1 MCTEG
6 GLKEYAER
14 IECFKFALENWRT
27 TNIKMASS
35 WPAEVLMEKSYNV
48 WYLLGDR
55 YISLGP
61 VDFCSKSLNG
71 YIANFRHLEPGFP
84 DYS

>member
-27 TNIKMASS
+27 TNVKMASS
-35 WPAEVLMEKSYNV
+35 WPAEVLMEKSLARLV
-48 WYLLGDR
+48 
-55 YISLGP
+55 SLG
-61 VDFCSKSLNG
+61 
-71 YIANFRHLEPGFP
+71 R
-84 DYS
+84 